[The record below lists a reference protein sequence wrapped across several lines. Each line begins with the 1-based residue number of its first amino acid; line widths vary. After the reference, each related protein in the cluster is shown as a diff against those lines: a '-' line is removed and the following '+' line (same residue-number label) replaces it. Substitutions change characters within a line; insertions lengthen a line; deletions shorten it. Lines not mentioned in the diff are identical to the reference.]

1 MTTRRSC
8 VPFAALAATTA
19 ALAGCPSPNLYTTPR
34 ALPQGQIQHTVA
46 MEVEPFDSMISLVTR
61 WAKEIKQR
69 DQSNLQPQELL
80 AQSLRE
86 ILGKKVTL
94 DAIEKLPPPP
104 KAEKKDLEFTFPT
117 ISLKENPAD
126 EKDDA
131 DEPAE
136 KK

>member
-1 MTTRRSC
+1 MTKKEKEVVLT
-8 VPFAALAATTA
+8 PEL
-19 ALAGCPSPNLYTTPR
+19 PINLDAPLSQLLLTITHDKYR
-34 ALPQGQIQHTVA
+34 
-46 MEVEPFDSMISLVTR
+46 MISLVTR
-61 WAKEIKQR
+61 WAKEIKHR

-104 KAEKKDLEFTFPT
+104 KAEKKDLDFTFPT
-117 ISLKENPAD
+117 ISLKESPAD
-126 EKDDA
+126 DKDEA
-131 DEPAE
+131 DEPVAE

>member
-1 MTTRRSC
+1 MTKKEKSD
-8 VPFAALAATTA
+8 VLIPEL
-19 ALAGCPSPNLYTTPR
+19 PINLDAP
-34 ALPQGQIQHTVA
+34 LSQLLLTVNHDKYR
-46 MEVEPFDSMISLVTR
+46 MVSLVTR

-69 DQSNLQPQELL
+69 DQSTLQPQDLL

-94 DAIEKLPPPP
+94 EAIEKLPPPP

-117 ISLKENPAD
+117 ISLKDTPAD
-126 EKDDA
+126 EKEEA